1 MSPVNRTPRLLL
13 LIGAAA
19 LALAACGDDSTA
31 GSGADTTAAPTTAA
45 PTAPA
50 DTTAPAAPTT
60 LLGGA
65 ECAKADGSSPKT
77 QQFSA
82 IPPNCIEDGT
92 TYVAVIETNQGT
104 LHVTLRNDIAP
115 VTVNSFVNLAR
126 FHYFDGTTCHRAI
139 QGFVVQCGDPT
150 ATGTGGPGYE
160 IPDEF
165 EKIEPYRIGSIAMA
179 NTGQPNSGGSQFF
192 IITGDQGAALP
203 PSYTLFGQ
211 VIDDDLGL
219 VATLDAL
226 GNPQD
231 GPPLQPIDIT
241 SVTIQEK

>member
-13 LIGAAA
+13 VIAASA
-19 LALAACGDDSTA
+19 LALAACGDDSTTGNA
-31 GSGADTTAAPTTAA
+31 GALPAGCAA
-45 PTAPA
+45 
-50 DTTAPAAPTT
+50 
-60 LLGGA
+60 
-65 ECAKADGSSPKT
+65 ADGSAAK
-77 QQFSA
+77 QQTFTA
-82 IPPNCIEDGT
+82 IPPTCIADGKAYT
-92 TYVAVIETNQGT
+92 ATIETNRGT

-115 VTVNSFVNLAR
+115 ITVNSFVNLAR

-160 IPDEF
+160 IPDELD
-165 EKIEPYRIGSIAMA
+165 KIEPYRIGSIAMA

-203 PSYTLFGQ
+203 ASYTLFGQ
-211 VIDDDLGL
+211 VIDDDLAM
-219 VATLDAL
+219 VAKLDAL

-241 SVTIQEK
+241 KVTIEER

>member
-1 MSPVNRTPRLLL
+1 MSAVNRTPRLLL
-13 LIGAAA
+13 LAGVAA
-19 LALAACGDDSTA
+19 LTLAACGDDSANTAGATGGTTAGTGAETTTA
-31 GSGADTTAAPTTAA
+31 GSTGGTPTV
-45 PTAPA
+45 
-50 DTTAPAAPTT
+50 
-60 LLGGA
+60 GGA

-77 QQFSA
+77 QQFTA
-82 IPPNCIEDGT
+82 IPPTCIEDGK
-92 TYVAVIETNQGT
+92 TYTAVIETNQGT

-165 EKIEPYRIGSIAMA
+165 DKIEPYRIGSVAMA
-179 NTGQPNSGGSQFF
+179 NTGQPNTGGSQFF
-192 IITGDQGAALP
+192 IITGDQGASLP
-203 PSYTLFGQ
+203 PQYTLFGQ
-211 VIDDDLGL
+211 VIDDDMGL
-219 VATLDAL
+219 VAALDAL